1 MSIINIENLDVY
13 YKIGYKTIFVL
24 KNINLNIASGEYVCI
39 IGNNGAGKSTLIKTL
54 LGLNSIFNGKVNI
67 NCNKSDISYLPQ
79 AKGIS
84 LDFPATVE
92 EIVIS
97 GTQNIKNKSNK
108 LLFYSK
114 ENKIQAKIAME
125 KAKIDFLAKRRF
137 GELSGGQQQRVL
149 FARAIAK
156 KPKILILDE
165 PCTGLDHD
173 TAENFYGLLSQVNSN
188 DKTTIIMVS
197 HDLSAVKKFASKVVI
212 LNGEVKFFGSVYEWE
227 KYNFCACGGN
237 L

>member
-1 MSIINIENLDVY
+1 MGIIDINHLDVFY
-13 YKIGYKTIFVL
+13 RIGYKTVFVL
-24 KNINLNIASGEYVCI
+24 KNINLNINSGDYLCI
-39 IGNNGAGKSTLIKTL
+39 LGNNGSGKSTLIKTI
-54 LGLNSIFNGKVNI
+54 LNLNPISHGEIKI
-67 NCNKSDISYLPQ
+67 NCKKNDISYLPQ
-79 AKGIS
+79 ANGIL

-92 EIVIS
+92 EIVLS
-97 GTQNIKNKSNK
+97 GTQTMQNKFN
-108 LLFYSK
+108 LPFYSQEDK
-114 ENKIQAKIAME
+114 RQAKIAME
-125 KAKIDFLAKRRF
+125 KAKIINLSKRRF

-149 FARAIAK
+149 FARAIVK
-156 KPKILILDE
+156 RPKILILDE

-173 TAENFYGLLSQVNSN
+173 TSENFYGLLSEINTE

-212 LNGEVKFFGSVYEWE
+212 LSGELKFCGSVAEWE